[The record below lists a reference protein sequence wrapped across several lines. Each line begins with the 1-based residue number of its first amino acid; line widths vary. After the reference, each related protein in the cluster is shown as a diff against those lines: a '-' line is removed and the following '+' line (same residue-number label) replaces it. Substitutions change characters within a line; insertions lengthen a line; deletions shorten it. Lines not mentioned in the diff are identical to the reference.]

1 LDISV
6 IVLSAWDP
14 TDNEKRALDASAL
27 AFFQK
32 PADNHDVLA
41 AIRHAMGETTALST
55 FLNT

>member
-27 AFFQK
+27 AFFRSLLTIMTSWPQFGTLWGT
-32 PADNHDVLA
+32 PLRYRD
-41 AIRHAMGETTALST
+41 S
-55 FLNT
+55 LNT